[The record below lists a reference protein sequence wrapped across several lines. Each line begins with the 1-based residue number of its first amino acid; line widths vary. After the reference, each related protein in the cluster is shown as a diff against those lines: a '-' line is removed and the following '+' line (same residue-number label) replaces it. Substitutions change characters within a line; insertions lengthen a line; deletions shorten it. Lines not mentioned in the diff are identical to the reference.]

1 MGTLHSGYF
10 GTHLCSI
17 KSNNLLFFILNDSNL
32 SVLKGAQ
39 ETCME
44 IAIEM
49 QNALDWKTCPISMFC
64 EIFSPYKYVLAALF
78 KK

>member
-49 QNALDWKTCPISMFC
+49 KNALD
-64 EIFSPYKYVLAALF
+64 
-78 KK
+78 